1 MGWGSE
7 ELLGARYTVSY
18 DVTKAQIGQVRV
30 DYDSPEGS
38 WPQYHLHYNALFFGT
53 TTRKV
58 TKVVGLSETAAKNM
72 CDETGATV
80 STYMVSVKGTGPAVA
95 ELLFEK
101 TSKQTTMARVD
112 ASGQYQVTITETT
125 TVTDGHEVPIA

>member
-7 ELLGARYTVSY
+7 LTGARYTVSY

-38 WPQYHLHYNALFFGT
+38 FPIYHLHYNALFFGT

-58 TKVVGLSETAAKNM
+58 TKVVGLSEAEAKKL
-72 CDETGATV
+72 CDATGATA
-80 STYMVSVKGTGPAVA
+80 STYMVSVKGIAPAVA

-101 TSKQTTMARVD
+101 TSKATTMARVD

-125 TVTDGHEVPIA
+125 TVTDGTEHSI